1 MQNNNDYIDYLSTL
15 SRNEVEHKCINL
27 KEMNQ
32 IYRRQIRFLIFF
44 IVAVLIAIIATLQNK
59 KAYDRIENAKWRFIL
74 WMKKK

>member
-32 IYRRQIRFLIFF
+32 IYRRQIRFFNFF
-44 IVAVLIAIIATLQNK
+44 IIAVLVAIRATLIQVV
-59 KAYDRIENAKWRFIL
+59 
-74 WMKKK
+74 

>member
-15 SRNEVEHKCINL
+15 SRNEVEHECINL

-32 IYRRQIRFLIFF
+32 IYRKQIRFLIFF

>member
-15 SRNEVEHKCINL
+15 SRNEVEHECINL

-44 IVAVLIAIIATLQNK
+44 IVAVLVAIIATLIQVV
-59 KAYDRIENAKWRFIL
+59 
-74 WMKKK
+74 

>member
-15 SRNEVEHKCINL
+15 SRNEVEHECINL

-32 IYRRQIRFLIFF
+32 IYRRQIRFFNFF
-44 IVAVLIAIIATLQNK
+44 IIAVLVAIIATLQNK